1 VFAKNTSS
9 LNSSTSLKE
18 HVIEG
23 EKKKKKNKKKEVR
36 YEKGKNSLA
45 GTIDYRCAD
54 GKKIVE

>member
-9 LNSSTSLKE
+9 LNSSTSLEE

-23 EKKKKKNKKKEVR
+23 KKKNKKKEVR